1 MRVVFIGTEDI
12 GEIALKGLAESRH
25 EIVLVVSQPDRPK
38 GRGRKIEPGPVAVA
52 ANELSLPLSQPES
65 IRDEVARQKLMEAS
79 PDIIAVVSYGEY
91 IPSDIFQAPKLG
103 SINLHPSLLPRWRG
117 ASPVRYTLLAGD
129 EEAGV
134 TIQYLHK
141 KMDAGDVLLQ
151 EKITIE
157 HDDDHGSLCNKLYP
171 LGADLLVRALDG
183 LEDGTITPVP
193 QDESKVTKAPKIEKA
208 DLWLDWTKP
217 ADEVRNRIRAFSPTP
232 GTRTLFREKDIKI
245 LAASKD
251 ILKSLVKFNP
261 GQVESLSDEGPA
273 VMCAD
278 KALVITSL
286 QPSGKKPINGK
297 DFINGYRIET
307 GEIFGK
313 RSDA

>member
-1 MRVVFIGTEDI
+1 MRVVLIGTDEI
-12 GEIALKGLAESRH
+12 GEIALRKLNESRH
-25 EIVLVVSQPDRPK
+25 EISLVISQPDRPK

-52 ANELSLPLSQPES
+52 AHELSLPLSQPES
-65 IRDEVARQKLMEAS
+65 IRDEVARQKLNEAS

-103 SINLHPSLLPRWRG
+103 SINVHPSLLPRWRG

-129 EEAGV
+129 EETGV

-141 KMDAGDVLLQ
+141 KLDAGDILLQ
-151 EKITIE
+151 EKITVE
-157 HDDDHGSLCNKLYP
+157 PDDDHGSLCSKLYP
-171 LGADLLVRALDG
+171 LGAELLVRALDG
-183 LEDGTITPVP
+183 LEGGTITPVP
-193 QDESKVTKAPKIEKA
+193 QDESNVTKAPKIEKV
-208 DLWLDWTKP
+208 DLWLDWTKS
-217 ADEVRNRIRAFSPTP
+217 AKEVRNRIRAFSPTP
-232 GTRTLFREKDIKI
+232 GARTLFRDKDYKI
-245 LAASKD
+245 LTASKEFMEPD
-251 ILKSLVKFNP
+251 TKLES
-261 GQVESLSDEGPA
+261 GQIAIPADEGPA